1 MQLSP
6 IGNCPILPKLWADT
20 LCHRSFNR
28 LVCQNHGA
36 HSDWLAHKVRYPRE
50 LFGFQWACTDRGIK
64 LLPLSAVEGILFVPS
79 PYRPHGSR
87 FYNFTSKFFWFFLS
101 FWRYSVASMT
111 SARRSP
117 AESDFQIT
125 AFRLSLCSLWEVGG
139 FFVISQVS
147 QTVPSI
153 PLPMQ
158 LQGYRRTSPVSVP
171 RQHLLGIDRIFV

>member
-1 MQLSP
+1 MWSSP
-6 IGNCPILPKLWADT
+6 IGSCPILPKLWADT

-36 HSDWLAHKVRYPRE
+36 HSDRLAHKVRYPRE
-50 LFGFQWACTDRGIK
+50 LFGFQWACTDSGIK
-64 LLPLSAVEGILFVPS
+64 LLPLPAVERAFFVPS
-79 PYRPHGSR
+79 PYRPHGCR
-87 FYNFTSKFFWFFLS
+87 FYNLTSKFSWFFLS

-147 QTVPSI
+147 QAIPAI
-153 PLPMQ
+153 PLTMQ
-158 LQGYRRTSPVSVP
+158 IQVYRRIFQVYVP